1 MGVDECVIS
10 VYIGYTSGCETSHG
24 EFISDINITGRD
36 NTRVRIRKL
45 NCVRCDVSVICDLFE
60 IRGYTSEK

>member
-1 MGVDECVIS
+1 MRVSECVIS
-10 VYIGYTSGCETSHG
+10 VYIRHTSGCETSHG
-24 EFISDINITGRD
+24 EFISDIDITGRD

-45 NCVRCDVSVICDLFE
+45 NRVRCDVSVICDLFE